1 MTYLMLM
8 LTTMLFITIVD
19 CYFFDGSQGYF
30 IIHGYLVNKLRY
42 KMQLFYKI
50 ESVILLSY

>member
-1 MTYLMLM
+1 MLM

-30 IIHGYLVNKLRY
+30 IIHGYLVNKVRY
-42 KMQLFYKI
+42 KMQ
-50 ESVILLSY
+50 VIL